1 MKRGLPDFFTIKSMK
16 RSENKRT
23 NCSNWNPKYISPC
36 IHVIYTMHTL
46 SIMIGYFPSAILG
59 KTPSP
64 TPNQAGIPRIGSTT
78 NWLLPNKLNSKKHSA
93 QMWFISGMKYY
104 YSYAVFR
111 GFFCKYTI
119 WFFFLHGKKTPPLT
133 AEHQPAALARFST
146 CLIDGDKT
154 IMAEVKSRD
163 KTVEPE
169 QWISSWPLVGNEG
182 INLSMGILGIHSL
195 IPY

>member
-119 WFFFLHGKKTPPLT
+119 WFFFYMGKKL
-133 AEHQPAALARFST
+133 HHWLLS
-146 CLIDGDKT
+146 
-154 IMAEVKSRD
+154 
-163 KTVEPE
+163 
-169 QWISSWPLVGNEG
+169 
-182 INLSMGILGIHSL
+182 INLQLWRGFPPAWLMVIRPLWQRWSQGTKLWNRNSEFLAG
-195 IPY
+195 P